1 MVIVSMILRSIIVV
15 LAILSFH
22 HHAAHASGRYDGPI
36 IDMHMHGYPPD
47 IFGSPVPNPITGV
60 GSNEAT
66 EEEIMR
72 GTLEQM
78 REHKIVLAVLSG
90 PPEVVGRWQESA
102 PGLFLTS
109 PHFPRWGPTTDID
122 ELRAKYEA
130 GDFQAMGEIT
140 SQYSGMEPAD
150 EKMEPYITLAEEL
163 GIPFG
168 LHVGLS
174 GRGVA
179 LTEHPDYRIG
189 NGRPLLL
196 EPLILRH
203 PNLRLYVMHA
213 GWPFLDEMK
222 AILWSYPHVYVDIS
236 VLNWFIPRQEF
247 HAYLRSLVDAGF
259 DKQIMFGS
267 DQMIWPDAIGL
278 SVEAIQE
285 AEYLTLEQKADILYN
300 NAARFLDLSEA
311 EIARQHQMVDQQ

>member
-1 MVIVSMILRSIIVV
+1 MIRLFRTFIAV
-15 LAILSFH
+15 LAASSLQSN
-22 HHAAHASGRYDGPI
+22 AADAQERYEGPI
-36 IDMHMHGYPPD
+36 IDMHMHAYPPD
-47 IFGSPVPNPITGV
+47 IFGSPVPNPISGL
-60 GSNEAT
+60 GSTEVT
-66 EEEIMR
+66 EEEIR
-72 GTLEQM
+72 QGTLEQM
-78 REHKIVLAVLSG
+78 RRHKIVLAVLSG
-90 PPEVVGRWQESA
+90 PPEVVARWKERA

-109 PHFPRWGPTTDID
+109 PHFPRWSPLTDID
-122 ELRAKYEA
+122 EMRGQYEA
-130 GDFQAMGEIT
+130 GVFEAMGEIS

-150 EKMEPYITLAEEL
+150 KRLEPYVALAEEL

-196 EPLILRH
+196 EPLIIRH
-203 PNLRLYVMHA
+203 PDLRLYVMHA

-236 VLNWFIPRQEF
+236 PLSWFIPTKEF
-247 HAYLRSLVDAGF
+247 HTYLRALVEAGF

-278 SVEAIQE
+278 AIEAVQE
-285 AEYLTLEQKADILYN
+285 ADYLTHEQKADIFYN
-300 NAARFLDLSEA
+300 NAARFLELSGA
-311 EIARQHQMVDQQ
+311 EITTHKEITRQ

>member
-1 MVIVSMILRSIIVV
+1 MISRWQSIIV
-15 LAILSFH
+15 ALS
-22 HHAAHASGRYDGPI
+22 AMLLTSVTAQAQERYEGPI
-36 IDMHMHGYPPD
+36 IDMHMHAYPPD
-47 IFGSPVPNPITGV
+47 IFGSPVPNPITGL
-60 GSNEAT
+60 GSNEVT
-66 EEEIMR
+66 EEEIR
-72 GTLEQM
+72 RETLEEM
-78 REHKIVLAVLSG
+78 REHRIVLAVLSG
-90 PPEVVGRWQESA
+90 PPDVVGRWQESA
-102 PGLFLTS
+102 PDLFLTS
-109 PHFPRWGPTTDID
+109 PHFPRWSPLTDID
-122 ELRAKYEA
+122 DLRAQYEA

-150 EKMEPYITLAEEL
+150 ETMEPYVTLAEDL

-179 LTEHPDYRIG
+179 LTEHPDYRIS

-196 EPLILRH
+196 EPLIVRH

-236 VLNWFIPRQEF
+236 VLSWFIPRNEF
-247 HAYLRSLVDAGF
+247 HTYLRALIDAGF
-259 DKQIMFGS
+259 GRQIMFGS

-278 SVEAIQE
+278 AIEGIQE
-285 AEYLTLEQKADILYN
+285 ADYLTHEQKADILYN
-300 NAARFLDLSEA
+300 NAARFLELSEEEIA
-311 EIARQHQMVDQQ
+311 THQEIAR